1 MDCTFPLSNRSS
13 TCREGGQL
21 CVIILSNRV
30 VRQYRA
36 CVVDLLGLGIH
47 MCGVYYS
54 IMRTTHP
61 DLVCLLFVPSLY
73 STFSFEEFF
82 IYLSPLFLCSVMIV
96 ECIRFVHMCVTD
108 GIVRKCVPVKD

>member
-1 MDCTFPLSNRSS
+1 
-13 TCREGGQL
+13 
-21 CVIILSNRV
+21 
-30 VRQYRA
+30 
-36 CVVDLLGLGIH
+36 

-73 STFSFEEFF
+73 SFHFLEFF

-96 ECIRFVHMCVTD
+96 EGILCIRFVHMCVTD
-108 GIVRKCVPVKD
+108 SIVCKCVPVKD